1 MSSVW
6 ERSRASA
13 ARLWGPGFA
22 PDRDPGASSASR
34 RFLRRFR
41 RQRLALWALAFLVVL
56 AVGAAF
62 APWVAPHD
70 PLLQDLDRVLEGPS
84 LDRWFGTDEL
94 GRDVFSRTLY
104 AGRVSLVAALQAVV
118 IALVIGV
125 PPGLIAGMW
134 GGYVD
139 NLIMRATDALMSF
152 PPLILAVA
160 IIAVLGPS
168 LTNAMIAV
176 GVLLSP
182 TFLRLMR
189 ATTLSVIR
197 ETYVEAARS
206 IGCTR
211 GWIIR
216 KHVLPNVVSPLFVQ
230 ISVFAGVAMLAEA
243 GLSFLGL
250 GTQPPESSWGAM
262 VGRGFRYI
270 NHAPSLIVFPGLAI
284 AVTVL
289 ALYVL
294 GDGLRDSLGR
304 EVRRET

>member
-1 MSSVW
+1 MSDAAATLSL
-6 ERSRASA
+6 SARA
-13 ARLWGPGFA
+13 
-22 PDRDPGASSASR
+22 

-41 RQRLALWALAFLVVL
+41 RQTLALWALGFLTLL
-56 AVGAAF
+56 ALAATL
-62 APWVAPHD
+62 APSLAPYD
-70 PLLQDLDRVLEGPS
+70 PLAQDLERVLEAPS
-84 LDRWFGTDEL
+84 ADHWFGTDEL
-94 GRDVFSRTLY
+94 GRDVFSRTLF
-104 AGRVSLVAALQAVV
+104 AARVSLLAALQAVT

-134 GGYVD
+134 GGLMD
-139 NLIMRATDALMSF
+139 GAIMRATDALMSF

-160 IIAVLGPS
+160 IIAALGPG

-182 TFLRLMR
+182 TFLRLTR
-189 ATTLSVIR
+189 ATTLGVVQ
-197 ETYVEAARS
+197 ETYVEAAES
-206 IGCTR
+206 IGCSR
-211 GWIIR
+211 SWIIR

-230 ISVFAGVAMLAEA
+230 ISVFAGIAMLAEA

-250 GTQPPESSWGAM
+250 GTQPPDSSWGAM

-270 NHAPSLIVFPGLAI
+270 SLAPSLIVFPGLAI

-304 EVRRET
+304 EVRSES

>member
-1 MSSVW
+1 MAEAVSQ
-6 ERSRASA
+6 RADQ
-13 ARLWGPGFA
+13 RL
-22 PDRDPGASSASR
+22 
-34 RFLRRFR
+34 LRRFMQ
-41 RQRLALWALAFLVVL
+41 QRLALWSLALL
-56 AVGAAF
+56 ATLSACALF
-62 APWVAPHD
+62 APWVAPYD
-70 PLLQDLDRVLEGPS
+70 PLLQNLDRVLEPPS
-84 LDRWFGTDEL
+84 GDHWFGTDEL
-94 GRDVFSRTLY
+94 GRDVLSRTLF
-104 AGRVSLVAALQAVV
+104 AARISLLAAAQAVL
-118 IALVIGV
+118 IALGIGV
-125 PPGLIAGMW
+125 PPGLIAGLW
-134 GGYVD
+134 GGPVD
-139 NLIMRATDALMSF
+139 SIIMRATDALMSF

-160 IIAVLGPS
+160 LIAVLGPS

-189 ATTLSVIR
+189 ATTLAVAQ

-250 GTQPPESSWGAM
+250 GAQPPDSSWGAM

-270 NHAPSLIVFPGLAI
+270 SHAPSLIVFPGLAI

-304 EVRRET
+304 EVRRES

>member
-1 MSSVW
+1 MS
-6 ERSRASA
+6 EPNA
-13 ARLWGPGFA
+13 AAL
-22 PDRDPGASSASR
+22 DQLGASVSARR
-34 RFLRRFR
+34 RFLRRFL
-41 RQRLALWALAFLVVL
+41 RQRPALYALGFLVLLALG
-56 AVGAAF
+56 AVF

-70 PLLQDLDRVLEGPS
+70 PLAQNLDRVLEAPS
-84 LDRWFGTDEL
+84 FDHFFGTDEL
-94 GRDVFSRTLY
+94 GRDVASRTLF
-104 AGRVSLVAALQAVV
+104 AARISLLAAFQAVV
-118 IALVIGV
+118 IALLIGV
-125 PPGLIAGMW
+125 PPGLVAGLF
-134 GGYVD
+134 GGQTD
-139 NLIMRATDALMSF
+139 NLIMRITDALMSF

-176 GVLLSP
+176 GILLSP

-189 ATTLSVIR
+189 GTAMAVAQ

-206 IGCTR
+206 IGCSQS
-211 GWIIR
+211 WIITR
-216 KHVLPNVVSPLFVQ
+216 HILPNVVSPLFVQ

-250 GTQPPESSWGAM
+250 GAQPPDSSWGAM

-270 NHAPSLIVFPGLAI
+270 SHSPSLIVFPGLAI

-289 ALYVL
+289 AFYVL

-304 EVRRET
+304 EVRREQ

>member
-1 MSSVW
+1 VS
-6 ERSRASA
+6 
-13 ARLWGPGFA
+13 
-22 PDRDPGASSASR
+22 DPGSR
-34 RFLRRFR
+34 SGLQRFLQRFL
-41 RQRLALWALAFLVVL
+41 RQRLAIAAAIFLGLLTLA
-56 AVGAAF
+56 AIF
-62 APWVAPHD
+62 APWVAPYD
-70 PLLQDLDRVLEGPS
+70 PLQQDLDHVLEGPS
-84 LDRWFGTDEL
+84 ADHWLGTDEL
-94 GRDVFSRTLY
+94 GRDVLSRTLF
-104 AGRVSLVAALQAVV
+104 AARVSLLAATQAVI
-118 IALVIGV
+118 IALLIGV
-125 PPGLIAGMW
+125 PPGLVAGLW
-134 GGYVD
+134 GGRVD
-139 NLIMRATDALMSF
+139 GLIMRATDALMSF

-168 LTNAMIAV
+168 LTNAMLAV

-189 ATTLSVIR
+189 ATTMAVAQ

-206 IGCTR
+206 IGCTQ

-250 GTQPPESSWGAM
+250 GAQPPDASWGAM

-270 NHAPSLIVFPGLAI
+270 SHSPSLIVFPGLAI
-284 AVTVL
+284 AITVL

-294 GDGLRDSLGR
+294 GDGMRDSLGR
-304 EVRRET
+304 EVRKEA

>member
-1 MSSVW
+1 MSRIGEPV
-6 ERSRASA
+6 SA
-13 ARLWGPGFA
+13 ASL
-22 PDRDPGASSASR
+22 SAR
-34 RFLRRFR
+34 QRFLRRFR
-41 RQRLALWALAFLVVL
+41 RQTLALWALAFLLVL
-56 AVGAAF
+56 TLAALF
-62 APWVAPHD
+62 APLVAPYD
-70 PLLQDLDRVLEGPS
+70 PLVQNLDRVLEGPS
-84 LDRWFGTDEL
+84 VDHWFGTDEL
-94 GRDVFSRTLY
+94 GRDVLSR
-104 AGRVSLVAALQAVV
+104 AVFAARVSLLAAAQAVL

-125 PPGLIAGMW
+125 PPGLISGLW

-139 NLIMRATDALMSF
+139 SLIMRATDALMSF

-189 ATTLSVIR
+189 ATTLAVSQ

-211 GWIIR
+211 SWIIR

-294 GDGLRDSLGR
+294 GDGLRDALGR
-304 EVRRET
+304 ETRSEP

>member
-1 MSSVW
+1 MAEAVSQ
-6 ERSRASA
+6 RADQ
-13 ARLWGPGFA
+13 RL
-22 PDRDPGASSASR
+22 
-34 RFLRRFR
+34 LRRFMQ
-41 RQRLALWALAFLVVL
+41 QRLALWSLALL
-56 AVGAAF
+56 ATLSACALF
-62 APWVAPHD
+62 APWVAPYD
-70 PLLQDLDRVLEGPS
+70 PLLQNLDRVLEPPS
-84 LDRWFGTDEL
+84 GDHWFGTDEL
-94 GRDVFSRTLY
+94 GRDVLSRTLF
-104 AGRVSLVAALQAVV
+104 AARISLLAAAQAVL
-118 IALVIGV
+118 IALGIGV
-125 PPGLIAGMW
+125 PPGLIAGLW
-134 GGYVD
+134 GGPAD
-139 NLIMRATDALMSF
+139 SIIMRATDALMSF

-160 IIAVLGPS
+160 LIAVLGPS

-189 ATTLSVIR
+189 ATTLAVAQ

-250 GTQPPESSWGAM
+250 GAQPPDSSWGAM

-270 NHAPSLIVFPGLAI
+270 SHAPSLIVFPGLAI

-304 EVRRET
+304 EVRRES

>member
-1 MSSVW
+1 MTGT
-6 ERSRASA
+6 RSLSA
-13 ARLWGPGFA
+13 MQRL
-22 PDRDPGASSASR
+22 
-34 RFLRRFR
+34 LRRFF
-41 RQRLALWALAFLVVL
+41 RQRLALWALAFL
-56 AVGAAF
+56 AALTTAALF
-62 APWVAPHD
+62 APWVAPYD
-70 PLLQDLDRVLEGPS
+70 PLLQNLDRVLEPPS
-84 LDRWFGTDEL
+84 GDHWFGTDEL
-94 GRDVFSRTLY
+94 GRDVFSRTLF
-104 AGRVSLVAALQAVV
+104 AARISLAAAAQAVL

-125 PPGLIAGMW
+125 PPGLIAGLW
-134 GGYVD
+134 GGMTD
-139 NLIMRATDALMSF
+139 SLIMRATDALMSF

-160 IIAVLGPS
+160 LIAVLGPS

-176 GVLLSP
+176 GILLSP

-189 ATTLSVIR
+189 ATTLAVAQ

-206 IGCTR
+206 IGCSR

-216 KHVLPNVVSPLFVQ
+216 QHVLPNVVSPLFVQ

-250 GTQPPESSWGAM
+250 GAQPPDSSWGAM

-270 NHAPSLIVFPGLAI
+270 SHAPSLIVFPGLAI

-289 ALYVL
+289 ALYVV

-304 EVRRET
+304 ETRRES

>member
-1 MSSVW
+1 MSESQ
-6 ERSRASA
+6 SQSA
-13 ARLWGPGFA
+13 GQRFA
-22 PDRDPGASSASR
+22 
-34 RFLRRFR
+34 RRFR
-41 RQRLALWALAFLVVL
+41 RQHLSLFALGFLIL
-56 AVGAAF
+56 LSLSAAF

-70 PLLQDLDRVLEGPS
+70 PLVQNLERVLEGPS
-84 LDRWFGTDEL
+84 GDHWFGTDEL
-94 GRDVFSRTLY
+94 GRDVLSRTLF
-104 AGRVSLVAALQAVV
+104 AARISLMAAAQAVI

-134 GGYVD
+134 GRHVD
-139 NLIMRATDALMSF
+139 SVIMRATDALMSF

-168 LTNAMIAV
+168 LFNAMIAV
-176 GVLLSP
+176 GILLSP

-189 ATTLSVIR
+189 ATTMAVVQ
-197 ETYVEAARS
+197 ETYIEAARS
-206 IGCTR
+206 IGCSQS
-211 GWIIR
+211 WIIR

-250 GTQPPESSWGAM
+250 GAQPPDSSWGAM

-270 NHAPSLIVFPGLAI
+270 SHAPSLIVFPGLAI
-284 AVTVL
+284 AITVL

-304 EVRRET
+304 EVRREA

>member
-1 MSSVW
+1 MT
-6 ERSRASA
+6 ELAEQDHAPGPGAA
-13 ARLWGPGFA
+13 ARM
-22 PDRDPGASSASR
+22 
-34 RFLRRFR
+34 LRRFR
-41 RQRLALWALAFLVVL
+41 RQRLAVWSLAFLAALTAGAVL
-56 AVGAAF
+56 
-62 APWVAPHD
+62 APWVAPYD
-70 PLLQDLDRVLEGPS
+70 PLLQNLDRVLEAPS
-84 LDRWFGTDEL
+84 ADHWFGTDEL
-94 GRDVFSRTLY
+94 GRDVFSRTLF
-104 AGRVSLVAALQAVV
+104 AARISLLAAAQAVLIA
-118 IALVIGV
+118 IALGV
-125 PPGLIAGMW
+125 PPGLIAGLW
-134 GGYVD
+134 GGRMD
-139 NLIMRATDALMSF
+139 ALIMRATDALMSF

-160 IIAVLGPS
+160 LIAVLGPS

-176 GVLLSP
+176 GILLSP

-189 ATTLSVIR
+189 ATTMAVAQ

-206 IGCTR
+206 IGCSR

-250 GTQPPESSWGAM
+250 GAQPPDSSWGAM

-270 NHAPSLIVFPGLAI
+270 SHAPSLIVFPGLAI

-289 ALYVL
+289 ALYVV

-304 EVRRET
+304 EVRRES

>member
-1 MSSVW
+1 MTDTVSLSTGQ
-6 ERSRASA
+6 
-13 ARLWGPGFA
+13 RLL
-22 PDRDPGASSASR
+22 R
-34 RFLRRFR
+34 RFLQ
-41 RQRLALWALAFLVVL
+41 QRLALWALAFLATL
-56 AVGAAF
+56 TAAALF
-62 APWVAPHD
+62 APWVAPYD
-70 PLLQDLDRVLEGPS
+70 PLLQNLDRVLESPS
-84 LDRWFGTDEL
+84 RDHWFGTDEL
-94 GRDVFSRTLY
+94 GRDVFSRTLF
-104 AGRVSLVAALQAVV
+104 AARISLAAAAQAVI

-125 PPGLIAGMW
+125 PPGLVAGLW
-134 GGYVD
+134 GGTTD
-139 NLIMRATDALMSF
+139 SLIMRATDALMSF

-160 IIAVLGPS
+160 LIAVLGPS

-176 GVLLSP
+176 GILLSP

-189 ATTLSVIR
+189 ATTLAVAQ
-197 ETYVEAARS
+197 ETYVEAARA

-250 GTQPPESSWGAM
+250 GAQPPDSSWGAM

-270 NHAPSLIVFPGLAI
+270 SHAPSLIVFPGLAI

-289 ALYVL
+289 ALYVV

-304 EVRRET
+304 EVRREA

>member
-1 MSSVW
+1 MS
-6 ERSRASA
+6 
-13 ARLWGPGFA
+13 
-22 PDRDPGASSASR
+22 DPGSR
-34 RFLRRFR
+34 SGLQRFLQRFL
-41 RQRLALWALAFLVVL
+41 RQRLAIAAAIFLGLLTLA
-56 AVGAAF
+56 AIF
-62 APWVAPHD
+62 APWVAPYD
-70 PLLQDLDRVLEGPS
+70 PLQQDLDHVLEGPS
-84 LDRWFGTDEL
+84 ADHWFGTDEL
-94 GRDVFSRTLY
+94 GRDVLSRTLF
-104 AGRVSLVAALQAVV
+104 AARVSLLAATQAVI
-118 IALVIGV
+118 IALLIGV
-125 PPGLIAGMW
+125 PPGLVAGLW
-134 GGYVD
+134 GGRVD
-139 NLIMRATDALMSF
+139 GLIMRATDALMSF

-168 LTNAMIAV
+168 LTNAMLAV

-189 ATTLSVIR
+189 ATTMAVAQ

-206 IGCTR
+206 IGCSQ

-250 GTQPPESSWGAM
+250 GAQPPDASWGAM

-270 NHAPSLIVFPGLAI
+270 SHSPSLIVFPGLAI
-284 AVTVL
+284 AITVL

-294 GDGLRDSLGR
+294 GDGMRDSLGR
-304 EVRRET
+304 EVRKEA

>member
-1 MSSVW
+1 MTDTVSL
-6 ERSRASA
+6 SA
-13 ARLWGPGFA
+13 GQRLL
-22 PDRDPGASSASR
+22 R
-34 RFLRRFR
+34 RFLQ
-41 RQRLALWALAFLVVL
+41 QRLALWALAFL
-56 AVGAAF
+56 AALTAAALF
-62 APWVAPHD
+62 APWVAPYD
-70 PLLQDLDRVLEGPS
+70 PMLQNLDRVLEPPS
-84 LDRWFGTDEL
+84 RDHWFGTDEL
-94 GRDVFSRTLY
+94 GRDVFSRTLF
-104 AGRVSLVAALQAVV
+104 AARISLAAAAQAVL

-125 PPGLIAGMW
+125 PPGLVAGLW
-134 GGYVD
+134 GGPVD
-139 NLIMRATDALMSF
+139 SLIMRATDALMSF

-160 IIAVLGPS
+160 LIAVLGPS

-176 GVLLSP
+176 GILLSP

-189 ATTLSVIR
+189 ATTLAVAQ

-250 GTQPPESSWGAM
+250 GAQPPDSSWGAL

-270 NHAPSLIVFPGLAI
+270 SHSPSLIVFPGLAI

-289 ALYVL
+289 ALYVV

-304 EVRRET
+304 EVRRES

>member
-1 MSSVW
+1 MT
-6 ERSRASA
+6 EHAEQEHAPGPGAA
-13 ARLWGPGFA
+13 ARM
-22 PDRDPGASSASR
+22 
-34 RFLRRFR
+34 LRRFR
-41 RQRLALWALAFLVVL
+41 RQRLAVWSLAFLAAL
-56 AVGAAF
+56 TAGAVR
-62 APWVAPHD
+62 APWVAPYD
-70 PLLQDLDRVLEGPS
+70 PLLQNLDRVLEAPS
-84 LDRWFGTDEL
+84 ADHWFGTDEL
-94 GRDVFSRTLY
+94 GRDVFSRTLF
-104 AGRVSLVAALQAVV
+104 AARISLLAAAQAVLIA
-118 IALVIGV
+118 IALGV
-125 PPGLIAGMW
+125 PPGLIAGLW
-134 GGYVD
+134 GGRMD
-139 NLIMRATDALMSF
+139 ALIMRATDALMSF

-160 IIAVLGPS
+160 LIAVLGPS

-176 GVLLSP
+176 GILLSP

-189 ATTLSVIR
+189 ATTMAVAQ

-206 IGCTR
+206 IGCSR

-250 GTQPPESSWGAM
+250 GAQPPDSSWGAM

-270 NHAPSLIVFPGLAI
+270 SHAPSLIVFPGLAI

-289 ALYVL
+289 ALYVV

-304 EVRRET
+304 EVRRES

>member
-1 MSSVW
+1 MNDLTSSLAQ
-6 ERSRASA
+6 SGSA
-13 ARLWGPGFA
+13 
-22 PDRDPGASSASR
+22 

-41 RQRLALWALAFLVVL
+41 RQTLSLWALGFLMVLTLL
-56 AVGAAF
+56 AVF
-62 APWVAPHD
+62 APWVAPYD
-70 PLLQDLDRVLEGPS
+70 PLQQNLDRVLEGS
-84 LDRWFGTDEL
+84 SMDHWFGTDEL
-94 GRDVFSRTLY
+94 GRDVFSRVLF
-104 AGRVSLVAALQAVV
+104 ASRVSLLAAAQAVL

-134 GGYVD
+134 GGWVD
-139 NLIMRATDALMSF
+139 AVIMRATDALMSF

-189 ATTLSVIR
+189 ATTLSVAQ
-197 ETYVEAARS
+197 ETYIEAAQS

-211 GWIIR
+211 SWIIR
-216 KHVLPNVVSPLFVQ
+216 KHVLPNVISPLFVQ

-270 NHAPSLIVFPGLAI
+270 THAPSLIIFPGLAI

-289 ALYVL
+289 ALYML

-304 EVRRET
+304 EIRQES

>member
-1 MSSVW
+1 MSAVEALQDPIEGS
-6 ERSRASA
+6 
-13 ARLWGPGFA
+13 
-22 PDRDPGASSASR
+22 PGAGR

-41 RQRLALWALAFLVVL
+41 RQTLALWALGFLVVL
-56 AVGAAF
+56 TFATGL
-62 APWVAPHD
+62 APWVAPYD
-70 PLLQDLDRVLEGPS
+70 PLQQDLDHVLEGPS
-84 LDRWFGTDEL
+84 LDQWFGTDEL
-94 GRDVFSRTLY
+94 GRDVLSRTLF
-104 AGRVSLVAALQAVV
+104 AGRVSLLAALQAVV

-139 NLIMRATDALMSF
+139 NLIMRGTDALMSF

-189 ATTLSVIR
+189 ATTMSVTQ

-211 GWIIR
+211 AWIIR

-262 VGRGFRYI
+262 VGRSFRYI

-294 GDGLRDSLGR
+294 GDGLRDALGR
-304 EVRRET
+304 EIRREA

>member
-1 MSSVW
+1 MSAGPAAPPATSQ
-6 ERSRASA
+6 SA
-13 ARLWGPGFA
+13 GQRF
-22 PDRDPGASSASR
+22 RR
-34 RFLRRFR
+34 RFLR
-41 RQRLALWALAFLVVL
+41 QTLSLWSLGFLIL
-56 AVGAAF
+56 LTAGAVF
-62 APWVAPHD
+62 APWVAPYD
-70 PLLQDLDRVLEGPS
+70 PLQQNLDRVLEPPS
-84 LDRWFGTDEL
+84 ADHWFGTDEL
-94 GRDVFSRTLY
+94 DRDVLSRTLF
-104 AGRVSLVAALQAVV
+104 AAQVSLLAAAQAVI

-125 PPGLIAGMW
+125 PPGLVAGLW
-134 GGYVD
+134 GGHVD
-139 NLIMRATDALMSF
+139 GLIMRATDALMSF

-160 IIAVLGPS
+160 LIAVLGPS

-189 ATTLSVIR
+189 ATTLAVAQ
-197 ETYVEAARS
+197 ETYIEAARS

-211 GWIIR
+211 RWIIR
-216 KHVLPNVVSPLFVQ
+216 KHILPNVVSPLFVQ

-250 GTQPPESSWGAM
+250 GAQPPDSSWGAM

-270 NHAPSLIVFPGLAI
+270 SHSSSLIMFPGLAI
-284 AVTVL
+284 AITVL

-304 EVRRET
+304 ETRRES

>member
-1 MSSVW
+1 MS
-6 ERSRASA
+6 EPNA
-13 ARLWGPGFA
+13 AAFDQL
-22 PDRDPGASSASR
+22 GASVSARR
-34 RFLRRFR
+34 RFLRRFM
-41 RQRLALWALAFLVVL
+41 RQRPALYALGFLVLLALG
-56 AVGAAF
+56 AVF

-70 PLLQDLDRVLEGPS
+70 PLAQNLDRVLESPS
-84 LDRWFGTDEL
+84 FDHFFGTDEL
-94 GRDVFSRTLY
+94 GRDVASRTLF
-104 AGRVSLVAALQAVV
+104 AARISLLAAFQAVF
-118 IALVIGV
+118 IALLIGV
-125 PPGLIAGMW
+125 PPGLVAGLF
-134 GGYVD
+134 GGQTD
-139 NLIMRATDALMSF
+139 NLIMRITDALMSF

-176 GVLLSP
+176 GILLSP

-189 ATTLSVIR
+189 GTAMAVAQ

-206 IGCTR
+206 IGCSQS
-211 GWIIR
+211 WIITR
-216 KHVLPNVVSPLFVQ
+216 HILPNVVSPLFVQ

-250 GTQPPESSWGAM
+250 GAQPPDSSWGAM

-270 NHAPSLIVFPGLAI
+270 SHSPSLIVFPGLAI

-289 ALYVL
+289 AFYVL

-304 EVRRET
+304 EVRREQ

>member
-1 MSSVW
+1 MTETVS
-6 ERSRASA
+6 RSATQ
-13 ARLWGPGFA
+13 
-22 PDRDPGASSASR
+22 
-34 RFLRRFR
+34 RFLRRFL
-41 RQRLALWALAFLVVL
+41 RQRLSLGALGFLLALTL
-56 AVGAAF
+56 AAAF

-70 PLLQDLDRVLEGPS
+70 PLAQNLDRVLESPGA
-84 LDRWFGTDEL
+84 DHWFGTDEL
-94 GRDVFSRTLY
+94 GRDVLSRTLF
-104 AGRVSLVAALQAVV
+104 AARVSLVAATQAVV
-118 IALVIGV
+118 IAIFIGV
-125 PPGLIAGMW
+125 PPGLIAGLL
-134 GGYVD
+134 GGRVD
-139 NLIMRATDALMSF
+139 GLIMRATDALMSF

-160 IIAVLGPS
+160 LIAVLGPG
-168 LTNAMIAV
+168 LTNAMLAV

-189 ATTLSVIR
+189 ATTMAVAQ

-206 IGCTR
+206 IGCTQ

-250 GTQPPESSWGAM
+250 GAQPPDASWGAM

-270 NHAPSLIVFPGLAI
+270 SHAPSLIVFPGLAI
-284 AVTVL
+284 AITVL

-304 EVRRET
+304 EVRREA

>member
-1 MSSVW
+1 MLPQPD
-6 ERSRASA
+6 EPA
-13 ARLWGPGFA
+13 AA
-22 PDRDPGASSASR
+22 EAAQGAGR

-41 RQRLALWALAFLVVL
+41 RQHLALWSLGFLVLLVL
-56 AVGAAF
+56 GGVL
-62 APWVAPHD
+62 APWVAPYD
-70 PLLQDLDRVLEGPS
+70 PLAQNLDRVLEGPS
-84 LDRWFGTDEL
+84 ADHWFGTDEL
-94 GRDVFSRTLY
+94 GRDVLSRTLF
-104 AGRVSLVAALQAVV
+104 AARVSLLAAAQAVS

-134 GGYVD
+134 GGRVD

-160 IIAVLGPS
+160 LIAVLGPS

-189 ATTLSVIR
+189 ATTMSVAQ

-206 IGCTR
+206 IGCTP

-250 GTQPPESSWGAM
+250 GAQPPDSSWGAM

-304 EVRRET
+304 ETRREA

>member
-1 MSSVW
+1 MSELANSPVP
-6 ERSRASA
+6 AQLDQVADGA
-13 ARLWGPGFA
+13 APQS
-22 PDRDPGASSASR
+22 GAQ

-41 RQRLALWALAFLVVL
+41 QQRLSLSALVFLVLL
-56 AVGAAF
+56 ALGATF
-62 APWVAPHD
+62 APWIAPHD
-70 PLLQDLDRVLEGPS
+70 PLVQNLDRVLEGPS
-84 LDRWFGTDEL
+84 AAHWFGTDEL
-94 GRDVFSRTLY
+94 GRDVLSRTLF
-104 AGRVSLVAALQAVV
+104 AARISLLAALQAVV

-134 GGYVD
+134 GGRVD
-139 NLIMRATDALMSF
+139 SLIMRATDALMSF

-160 IIAVLGPS
+160 LIAVLGPS

-189 ATTLSVIR
+189 ATTMSVAQ

-206 IGCTR
+206 IGCTQ

-250 GTQPPESSWGAM
+250 GAQPPDSSWGAM

-270 NHAPSLIVFPGLAI
+270 SHAPSLIVFPGLAI

>member
-1 MSSVW
+1 MSGL
-6 ERSRASA
+6 E
-13 ARLWGPGFA
+13 
-22 PDRDPGASSASR
+22 

-41 RQRLALWALAFLVVL
+41 QQRLSLWALGFLVLLVL
-56 AVGAAF
+56 GAAF
-62 APWVAPHD
+62 APWLAPFD
-70 PLLQDLDRVLEGPS
+70 PLAQNLDRVLEAPT
-84 LDRWFGTDEL
+84 LTHWFGTDEL
-94 GRDVFSRTLY
+94 GRDVFSRTLF
-104 AGRVSLVAALQAVV
+104 AARVSLLAAAQAVS
-118 IALVIGV
+118 IAIVIGV

-134 GGYVD
+134 GGQTD

-160 IIAVLGPS
+160 LIAVLGPS

-189 ATTLSVIR
+189 ATTMAVAQ

-206 IGCTR
+206 IGCTQ

-250 GTQPPESSWGAM
+250 GAQPPDSSWGAM

-284 AVTVL
+284 AITVL

-304 EVRRET
+304 EVRREA

>member
-1 MSSVW
+1 MSNITAQPST
-6 ERSRASA
+6 ASQ
-13 ARLWGPGFA
+13 
-22 PDRDPGASSASR
+22 SAGQ
-34 RFLRRFR
+34 RFLRRFLQ
-41 RQRLALWALAFLVVL
+41 QRLSLCSLGFLVVVTFT
-56 AVGAAF
+56 ATF

-70 PLLQDLDRVLEGPS
+70 TLQQNLDRVLEPPS
-84 LDRWFGTDEL
+84 FDHWFGTDEL
-94 GRDVFSRTLY
+94 GRDILSRTLF
-104 AGRVSLVAALQAVV
+104 AARVSLLAATQAVI

-125 PPGLIAGMW
+125 PPGLIAGLW
-134 GGYVD
+134 GGRVD
-139 NLIMRATDALMSF
+139 GLIMRVTDALMSF

-160 IIAVLGPS
+160 LIAVLGPS

-189 ATTLSVIR
+189 ATTMAVAQ
-197 ETYVEAARS
+197 ETYIEAARS

-211 GWIIR
+211 SWIIR

-250 GTQPPESSWGAM
+250 GAQPPDSSWGAM

-270 NHAPSLIVFPGLAI
+270 SHSPSLIIFPGLAI

-289 ALYVL
+289 ALYVF

-304 EVRRET
+304 ETRREP

>member
-1 MSSVW
+1 MSEAVFNG
-6 ERSRASA
+6 ASGSGF
-13 ARLWGPGFA
+13 ARL
-22 PDRDPGASSASR
+22 
-34 RFLRRFR
+34 LRRFR
-41 RQRLALWALAFLVVL
+41 DQRLAVWSLVFLAALT
-56 AVGAAF
+56 AAAAL
-62 APWVAPHD
+62 APWVAPYD
-70 PLLQDLDRVLEGPS
+70 PLAQNLDTVLEPPGA
-84 LDRWFGTDEL
+84 DHWFGTDEL
-94 GRDVFSRTLY
+94 GRDVLSRTLF
-104 AGRVSLVAALQAVV
+104 AARISLLAAAQAVL
-118 IALVIGV
+118 IALAIGV
-125 PPGLIAGMW
+125 PPGLVAGLW
-134 GGYVD
+134 GGRMD
-139 NLIMRATDALMSF
+139 SIIMRATDALMAF

-160 IIAVLGPS
+160 LIAVLGPG

-176 GVLLSP
+176 GILLSP

-189 ATTLSVIR
+189 ATTMAVAQ

-211 GWIIR
+211 TWIIR

-250 GTQPPESSWGAM
+250 GAQPPDSSWGAM

-270 NHAPSLIVFPGLAI
+270 SHAPSLIVFPGLAI

-289 ALYVL
+289 ALYVV

-304 EVRRET
+304 EVRRE

>member
-1 MSSVW
+1 MSDV
-6 ERSRASA
+6 A
-13 ARLWGPGFA
+13 AA
-22 PDRDPGASSASR
+22 PSQSGTV

-41 RQRLALWALAFLVVL
+41 RQTLSLWALGFLIVLTLL
-56 AVGAAF
+56 AVF
-62 APWVAPHD
+62 APWVAPYD
-70 PLLQDLDRVLEGPS
+70 PLQQDLDHVLEGPS
-84 LDRWFGTDEL
+84 AEHWFGTDEL
-94 GRDVFSRTLY
+94 GRDVLSRVLF
-104 AGRVSLVAALQAVV
+104 ASRVSLLAAVQAVL

-125 PPGLIAGMW
+125 PPGLVAGMW
-134 GGYVD
+134 GGWVD
-139 NLIMRATDALMSF
+139 ALIMRATDALMSF

-189 ATTLSVIR
+189 ATTLSVAQ
-197 ETYVEAARS
+197 ETYVEAAQS

-270 NHAPSLIVFPGLAI
+270 AHAPSLIVFPGLAI

-304 EVRRET
+304 ETRQES

>member
-1 MSSVW
+1 MSEAENAVSL
-6 ERSRASA
+6 SARA
-13 ARLWGPGFA
+13 
-22 PDRDPGASSASR
+22 
-34 RFLRRFR
+34 RFQRRFR
-41 RQRLALWALAFLVVL
+41 RQTLALAALGFLAVL
-56 AVGAAF
+56 ALGAAF
-62 APWVAPHD
+62 APWLTPYD
-70 PLLQDLDRVLEGPS
+70 PLAQDLGRVLEGPS
-84 LDRWFGTDEL
+84 PTHWFGTDEL
-94 GRDVFSRTLY
+94 GRDVFSRTLF
-104 AGRVSLVAALQAVV
+104 AARVSLLAAVQAVT
-118 IALVIGV
+118 IALIIGV

-134 GGYVD
+134 GGLVD
-139 NLIMRATDALMSF
+139 GAVMRATDALMSF

-160 IIAVLGPS
+160 IIAALGPG

-182 TFLRLMR
+182 TFLRLTR
-189 ATTLSVIR
+189 ATTLGVVQ
-197 ETYVEAARS
+197 ETYVEAAES
-206 IGCTR
+206 IGCSR

-250 GTQPPESSWGAM
+250 GTQPPDSSWGAM

-270 NHAPSLIVFPGLAI
+270 NLAPSLIVFPGLAI

-304 EVRRET
+304 EVRSES

>member
-1 MSSVW
+1 MT
-6 ERSRASA
+6 EHAEQEHAPGPGAA
-13 ARLWGPGFA
+13 ARM
-22 PDRDPGASSASR
+22 
-34 RFLRRFR
+34 LRRFR
-41 RQRLALWALAFLVVL
+41 RQRLAVWSLAFLAALTAGAVL
-56 AVGAAF
+56 
-62 APWVAPHD
+62 APWVAPYD
-70 PLLQDLDRVLEGPS
+70 PLLQNLDRVLEAPS
-84 LDRWFGTDEL
+84 ADHWFGTDEL
-94 GRDVFSRTLY
+94 GRDVFSRTLF
-104 AGRVSLVAALQAVV
+104 AARISLLAAAQAVLIA
-118 IALVIGV
+118 IALGV
-125 PPGLIAGMW
+125 PPGLIAGLW
-134 GGYVD
+134 GGRMD
-139 NLIMRATDALMSF
+139 ALIMRATDALMSF

-160 IIAVLGPS
+160 LIAVLGPS

-176 GVLLSP
+176 GILLSP

-189 ATTLSVIR
+189 ATTMAVAQ

-206 IGCTR
+206 IGCSR

-250 GTQPPESSWGAM
+250 GAQPPDSSWGAM

-270 NHAPSLIVFPGLAI
+270 SHAPSLIVFPGLAI

-289 ALYVL
+289 ALDVV

-304 EVRRET
+304 EVRRES